1 MGSFPVGTFDMPIF
15 VFKDWPNYTPI
26 RQVRRGLFSWTLP
39 MLLIVSF
46 RMRWIS
52 FSNILDLGK
61 IFVAGS
67 RFSFWALW
75 PLSCLMGDRW
85 LYLNWVQ
92 YRQGDPLSPALFVL
106 FIEPFLKKLRA
117 KMQGLGL
124 QCGYSSHSVIS
135 FADDC
140 TGLCMTSG
148 TLKSISD
155 MSTNIVWLQ
164 ACDLTRPSLWCCHF
178 GPGQRLPSLY
188 EWNWINWVSR
198 LWEILSEPSCLEF
211 TMVRNSVVLTVFNT
225 YSLICRIFDH
235 YELVEL
241 VLLAIRC

>member
-1 MGSFPVGTFDMPIF
+1 MILQHFGFGQS
-15 VFKDWPNYTPI
+15 
-26 RQVRRGLFSWTLP
+26 LC
-39 MLLIVSF
+39 
-46 RMRWIS
+46 RWIKVLFLS
-52 FSNILDLGK
+52 TLASLMFNGRSLAIFELGA
-61 IFVAGS
+61 V
-67 RFSFWALW
+67 
-75 PLSCLMGDRW
+75 
-85 LYLNWVQ
+85 V
-92 YRQGDPLSPALFVL
+92 RQGDPLSPALFVL

-198 LWEILSEPSCLEF
+198 L
-211 TMVRNSVVLTVFNT
+211 
-225 YSLICRIFDH
+225 
-235 YELVEL
+235 
-241 VLLAIRC
+241 

>member
-1 MGSFPVGTFDMPIF
+1 
-15 VFKDWPNYTPI
+15 
-26 RQVRRGLFSWTLP
+26 
-39 MLLIVSF
+39 
-46 RMRWIS
+46 
-52 FSNILDLGK
+52 
-61 IFVAGS
+61 
-67 RFSFWALW
+67 
-75 PLSCLMGDRW
+75 MGDRW

-140 TGLCMTSG
+140 TGLSMTSG

-164 ACDLTRPSLWCCHF
+164 ACDSLSPRLWCCRF
-178 GPGQRLPSLY
+178 GLGQLLPSLSD
-188 EWNWINWVSR
+188 WNWNIWVSR
-198 LWEILSEPSCLEF
+198 LWTIRGVPNCLEF
-211 TMVRNSVVLTVFNT
+211 TMVHSSVILTDLLADMQT
-225 YSLICRIFDH
+225 RYSL
-235 YELVEL
+235 
-241 VLLAIRC
+241 